1 MAYRLR
7 IATLA
12 DGEIIRELIS
22 RSIRVLGAG
31 DYTSA
36 QIEAALLGAFGLDT
50 QLISDGTYFV
60 ALTEAQELVACG
72 GWSRRKTLFGNDAR
86 AERDNAWLDPAAD
99 AAKIRAFFVDPAHAR
114 RGLGRLILERCE
126 SEARQAGFRR
136 FEMMATLPGVR
147 LYESCGYASGAPIAY
162 PLPEGL
168 QIRFVPM
175 HKQA

>member
-1 MAYRLR
+1 VAYRLR

-86 AERDNAWLDPAAD
+86 AERDNAWLDPAD
-99 AAKIRAFFVDPAHAR
+99 RCRQDSRFF
-114 RGLGRLILERCE
+114 C
-126 SEARQAGFRR
+126 
-136 FEMMATLPGVR
+136 
-147 LYESCGYASGAPIAY
+147 
-162 PLPEGL
+162 
-168 QIRFVPM
+168 
-175 HKQA
+175 